1 MGAYTGDEAAPIP
14 ETQEESALMVQ
25 EADSIEVTEATEEA
39 DEQPEADAENSDY
52 LSQTSIKYADALS
65 AETPQFI
72 GELASETTER
82 ISEEIISQADER
94 KQLTPEVAQRI
105 SEKVKAFVGEQEEA
119 TAETEVEVDA
129 ESKRCSTVK
138 AIERQS
144 SLDRFSETIASS
156 EAVPGEPTRET
167 CESHA
172 DLSEMS
178 VAASREL

>member
-1 MGAYTGDEAAPIP
+1 MG
-14 ETQEESALMVQ
+14 
-25 EADSIEVTEATEEA
+25 
-39 DEQPEADAENSDY
+39 
-52 LSQTSIKYADALS
+52 
-65 AETPQFI
+65 ETPQFI

-82 ISEEIISQADER
+82 ISEEIISRADELATEIISQADEH
-94 KQLTPEVAQRI
+94 KQLTPEAAQRI

-129 ESKRCSTVK
+129 ESKRCSTVR

-156 EAVPGEPTRET
+156 EAVPEEPTREA

-172 DLSEMS
+172 DLSEIS
-178 VAASREL
+178 VAARSEL